1 MERFWT
7 WAQILAC
14 AAYIIFPADLILDP
28 IPVVGTIDDFIAMW
42 HMIRQLQVT
51 GTLSQAA

>member
-1 MERFWT
+1 MEKLWP
-7 WAQILAC
+7 WMQIIAC
-14 AAYIIFPADLILDP
+14 AAYVLFPVDLLPDP

>member
-1 MERFWT
+1 MEKLWP
-7 WAQILAC
+7 WAQVVAC
-14 AAYIIFPADLILDP
+14 ALYCVWPLDVLP
-28 IPVVGTIDDFIAMW
+28 DPVPFVGMADDFFAMW